1 MWLSTLQGSPVST
14 RQVQAAYPMVAVARR
29 RVTMHPWSCRE
40 GFGKSPLEKLHS
52 RAMRRTVSHGPG
64 PARAHA
70 TPVRSASLS
79 AAAEAVYLRHMHELI
94 DEYLDETVL
103 TGLAPGA

>member
-1 MWLSTLQGSPVST
+1 MLIGLFYLWD
-14 RQVQAAYPMVAVARR
+14 
-29 RVTMHPWSCRE
+29 CRE

-64 PARAHA
+64 AAKAHAGPAR
-70 TPVRSASLS
+70 SAPLS
-79 AAAEAVYLRHMHELI
+79 AAAEPVYLRHMNELI

-103 TGLAPGA
+103 AGLAPGA